1 MVSDIINVFVYS
13 SFGSWQFLSDAEWEL
28 HLTAWWF
35 LVLACLYADWIVC
48 FPYIETGKASEFGQL
63 KDGYMFE
70 TSTGLSRMWEDVNLA
85 IGLSNSIRTDKC
97 LSDFFFL
104 FISYLLF
111 FRLLSSPTCPVLE
124 ALGKTLS
131 YEIAVGL
138 NGRVWVSYY
147 HSWCYSVL
155 IIGTKEKLL

>member
-28 HLTAWWF
+28 QLTAWWF

-70 TSTGLSRMWEDVNLA
+70 TSTGLSRMWEDVQ
-85 IGLSNSIRTDKC
+85 LSYWFKQLNSNWQVFIRFFFSFYFLPSLLQATK
-97 LSDFFFL
+97 LSDMPCSWGSWKDIVVWNSRWFKWPCLGIILSFL
-104 FISYLLF
+104 MLF
-111 FRLLSSPTCPVLE
+111 CLD
-124 ALGKTLS
+124 
-131 YEIAVGL
+131 YW
-138 NGRVWVSYY
+138 N
-147 HSWCYSVL
+147 
-155 IIGTKEKLL
+155 

>member
-1 MVSDIINVFVYS
+1 MRTTSYCLVVSGFGMLICWLNCLFSLYRDWKSFRVWSVEGWLHVWNINWLITDVRRCQLSYWFKQFDSNWQVF
-13 SFGSWQFLSDAEWEL
+13 
-28 HLTAWWF
+28 
-35 LVLACLYADWIVC
+35 
-48 FPYIETGKASEFGQL
+48 
-63 KDGYMFE
+63 
-70 TSTGLSRMWEDVNLA
+70 
-85 IGLSNSIRTDKC
+85 IR
-97 LSDFFFL
+97 FFFL